1 MVPSTLS
8 LSVKGPC
15 NYFAYML
22 AFPSNPSTSSSHHAL
37 VDSGASIHIL
47 TCHTF
52 LSDAVVN
59 HSAVASFAGSTSRA
73 THKGTF
79 AALVQCT
86 NNRFH
91 RLVQKNSA
99 LVVPDASRMLFSIS
113 QALAAGHHV
122 HFGNSPGLLLKDTK
136 AFIPFVRDTHG
147 HVFITPSSPTLTSQW
162 HIPSSSNARCSTGY
176 FYTKSL
182 TYSTCDT
189 HHAIPTL
196 GHYSPQ
202 HIGPYRAPP

>member
-1 MVPSTLS
+1 MVLPISTRCLS
-8 LSVKGPC
+8 IHGFC
-15 NYFAYML
+15 TYQAYML
-22 AFPSNPSTSSSHHAL
+22 QFPSNPSRAPSHYAL

-86 NNRFH
+86 HNRFH

-136 AFIPFVRDTHG
+136 ASTTH
-147 HVFITPSSPTLTSQW
+147 
-162 HIPSSSNARCSTGY
+162 
-176 FYTKSL
+176 
-182 TYSTCDT
+182 
-189 HHAIPTL
+189 
-196 GHYSPQ
+196 
-202 HIGPYRAPP
+202 

>member
-1 MVPSTLS
+1 MVLPISTRCLS
-8 LSVKGPC
+8 IHGFC
-15 NYFAYML
+15 TYYANML
-22 AFPSNPSTSSSHHAL
+22 QFPSNTSRAPSHFAL

-86 NNRFH
+86 NNKFH

-99 LVVPDASRMLFSIS
+99 LVVPDASRR
-113 QALAAGHHV
+113 H
-122 HFGNSPGLLLKDTK
+122 
-136 AFIPFVRDTHG
+136 THG
-147 HVFITPSSPTLTSQW
+147 HVFIASRSPTLTSQW
-162 HIPSSSNARCSTGY
+162 HIPSPSNSSCSPGY
-176 FYTKSL
+176 FYTEPL
-182 TYSTCDT
+182 PYTTCNSY
-189 HHAIPTL
+189 HAIPTL
-196 GHYSPQ
+196 GYYPPQ
-202 HIGPYRAPP
+202 HIGPYRAPS